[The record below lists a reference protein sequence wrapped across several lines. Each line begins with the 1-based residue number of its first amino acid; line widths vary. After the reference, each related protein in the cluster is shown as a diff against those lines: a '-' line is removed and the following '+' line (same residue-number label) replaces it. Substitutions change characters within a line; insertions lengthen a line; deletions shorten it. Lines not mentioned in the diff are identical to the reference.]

1 MHKSIGNTY
10 LLSQL
15 EEWGYDPLAFRLLA
29 LGVGYRKPLDF
40 TRAGM
45 DAAQNR
51 LVKWRRTIAEACVAT
66 GGRMTEPEPDFG
78 VRAGFV
84 NALADD
90 FNTPRAVAAAEMA
103 LDLAGSPDLAVRE
116 RALWLLFDMDR
127 VLGLSLR
134 DRASA
139 ADDLSVDEERLFDE
153 RERAR
158 ESGDYAKSD
167 QIRADLLTKY
177 GIQLKDTKEGT
188 RWERVRP
195 KGA

>member
-1 MHKSIGNTY
+1 
-10 LLSQL
+10 
-15 EEWGYDPLAFRLLA
+15 
-29 LGVGYRKPLDF
+29 
-40 TRAGM
+40 
-45 DAAQNR
+45 
-51 LVKWRRTIAEACVAT
+51 
-66 GGRMTEPEPDFG
+66 
-78 VRAGFV
+78 
-84 NALADD
+84 
-90 FNTPRAVAAAEMA
+90 
-103 LDLAGSPDLAVRE
+103 
-116 RALWLLFDMDR
+116 MDR